1 MSRAGQPAQPQD
13 LINLE
18 QTLQAYYNFIPDVN
32 NPQEAVS
39 FGTSGHRGA
48 AIKRTF
54 NEAHIVAITAAIIEY
69 RRNNNITGPVFV
81 GFDTHYL
88 SLPAFKTVVEVLGAS
103 DTKFQIDSHVT
114 TGLFDQAISGNAPVG
129 CAIWTPTP
137 AVSRAILEYNHG
149 RTTEL
154 ADGIIITP
162 SHNPPEGGGIKYNP
176 PEGGPANSQT
186 TDWIANRANEIL
198 KTGFTLIPRIEF
210 GAGLNKTIKFDYRA
224 HYISAL
230 KSMIDFDAIR
240 EANLHALV
248 EPLGGSSVD
257 YWTEIAKVYDLN
269 LSVVEKVDPT
279 FSFMTLD
286 HDEKIRMDCSSPN
299 SMAGVLARANGTNY
313 NIIISNDA
321 DADRHGIV
329 AFNQNSQQ
337 FVLLNPNHYLAV
349 AISYLFG
356 GARPS
361 WNPSVGIGK
370 TLVSSSLID
379 RVAAGL
385 NRILI
390 EVPVG
395 FKWFVDGLVSGTI
408 GFGGEESA
416 GASFLQMDGSVWTT
430 DKDGII
436 MGLLALEM
444 TAKLGKN
451 PVAIHQELVDTYGQ
465 SWYKRIDAPATP
477 EQKAKLKNLSSEQVT
492 SNTLAGEEITA
503 KLVAAPGN
511 GAPIGGLKVAT
522 KNAWF
527 AARPSGTEDIYKI
540 YAESFISKEHLEQV
554 LIDAQSLV
562 NQVLFQ

>member
-1 MSRAGQPAQPQD
+1 MNRAGQPAETQD
-13 LINLE
+13 LINLN
-18 QTLQAYYNFIPDVN
+18 QTLNDYYNFTPNIE
-32 NPQEAVS
+32 NPQELVS

-48 AIKRTF
+48 ASKHTF
-54 NEAHIVAITAAIIEY
+54 NEAHIIAITAAIAEY
-69 RRNNNITGPVFV
+69 RRGSDITGPIFI

-88 SLPAFKTVVEVLGAS
+88 SLPAFRTVVEVLGAT
-103 DTKFQIDSHVT
+103 DTKFQIDSHIT
-114 TGLFDQAISGNAPVG
+114 TGVFDQAIRGNAPIG

-137 AVSRAILEYNHG
+137 AVSRAILEYNHE

-176 PEGGPANSQT
+176 PEGGPASSQI

-198 KTGFTLIPRIEF
+198 KTGVSTVPRVEF
-210 GAGLNKTIKFDYRA
+210 GAGLNKALKFDFRD
-224 HYISAL
+224 HYVSAL
-230 KSMIDFDAIR
+230 KSVIDFDAIR
-240 EANLHALV
+240 DANLHALV

-299 SMAGVLARANGTNY
+299 AMAGVLSRASGTDY
-313 NIIISNDA
+313 NVIISNDA

-337 FVLLNPNHYLAV
+337 FTLLNPNHYLAA

-356 GARPS
+356 GARPM
-361 WNPSVGIGK
+361 WNPNVGIGK

-385 NRILI
+385 NRRLI

-395 FKWFVDGLVSGTI
+395 FKWFVSGLISGEI

-451 PVAIHQELVDTYGQ
+451 PVAIHQDLVETYGK
-465 SWYKRIDAPATP
+465 SWYQRIDAPATP
-477 EQKAKLKNLSSEQVT
+477 EQKAKLKNLSPEQVT
-492 SNTLAGEEITA
+492 STTLAGEEIIA

-511 GAPIGGLKVAT
+511 GAKIDGLKVIT

-554 LIDAQSLV
+554 LADAKALV
-562 NQVLFQ
+562 NQALL